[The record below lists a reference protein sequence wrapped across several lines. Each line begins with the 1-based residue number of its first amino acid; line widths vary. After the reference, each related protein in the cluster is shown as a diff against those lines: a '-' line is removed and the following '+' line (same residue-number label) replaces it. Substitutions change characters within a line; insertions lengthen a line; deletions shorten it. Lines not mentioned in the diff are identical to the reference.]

1 MSRIGHNG
9 GPDID
14 DDRKP
19 GNWFAVSR
27 TVFEHH
33 IVGAA
38 QAVNPADENRG
49 AYSKME
55 AWLDLIAMAAYEP
68 TKVMNKG
75 REQTLEPGQ
84 LMGGVGF
91 LADRWNWSTETVRW
105 FLRQLQFTLMI
116 TRFCAT
122 QKASRNTNQV
132 QVLTISNYR
141 NYQLLTHEEPQ
152 AKPHAQPQP
161 HPKPTPSAPQES
173 NNRTTTPTTEDA
185 PVADAV
191 VVNCSAIYG
200 PGFTLDFAAIDM
212 AAQLGGMPSDKARK
226 LAEIMA
232 RDWAANGTK
241 PQAPMA
247 MVRKAI
253 SSEVNSGQVQEVRMA
268 KASANSPAATR
279 RRVLDHAAEL
289 AEKGGRP

>member
-1 MSRIGHNG
+1 MSAHN
-9 GPDID
+9 
-14 DDRKP
+14 

-27 TVFEHH
+27 MVFDHY

-38 QAVNPADENRG
+38 QPVRPDDETRG

-68 TKVMNKG
+68 SKVMNKG
-75 REQTLEPGQ
+75 REQLLEPGQ
-84 LMGGVGF
+84 LMGGVGY
-91 LADRWNWSTETVRW
+91 LADRWNWSNETVRW
-105 FLRQLQFTLMI
+105 FLKQLQMSLMI

-132 QVLTISNYR
+132 QVLTVCNYS
-141 NYQLLTHEEPQ
+141 NYQLSTYGQPQ
-152 AKPHAQPQP
+152 AKPQPEPQA
-161 HPKPTPSAPQES
+161 HPKRTPSAPQES
-173 NNRTTTPTTEDA
+173 NNRTTTPTTEEPA
-185 PVADAV
+185 LADAV

-200 PGFTLDFAAIDM
+200 PGFTLDFGAIDM
-212 AAQLGGMPSDKARK
+212 AAQLGGMPPARARMI
-226 LAEIMA
+226 AEVMA

-253 SSEVNSGQVQEVRMA
+253 ASDVNSGQVQEVR
-268 KASANSPAATR
+268 KGNVSAGSPAAAR
-279 RRVLDHAAEL
+279 KRVLDHAAEL